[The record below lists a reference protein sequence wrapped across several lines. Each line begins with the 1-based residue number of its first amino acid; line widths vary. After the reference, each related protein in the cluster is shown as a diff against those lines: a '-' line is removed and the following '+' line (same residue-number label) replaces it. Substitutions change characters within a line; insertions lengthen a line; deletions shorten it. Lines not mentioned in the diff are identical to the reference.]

1 MEIIFTGEYRWKDAL
16 KILEEKRGSLLLQK
30 VVELGAIAAVILEN
44 GEEWRLDSR
53 SMGPMRKDFIF
64 NLKEVSIKDVVL
76 NLLPDL
82 DKFGPVALT
91 LDSLTALE
99 SHPAVKRVGV
109 VDGEGLCHR
118 QWRDLDMSKV
128 REVEVVPVKGDNFLF
143 SPLTGRSVTLPAH
156 PVRAMEAISH
166 FRDGEEERLEA
177 MRIAA
182 EQGEEVVTCVGCN
195 VEAPR
200 EHFNF
205 DGHCVACA
213 KEQEAYDISS
223 GECTRCKGG
232 QGCIYC

>member
-99 SHPAVKRVGV
+99 SHPAVKR
-109 VDGEGLCHR
+109 
-118 QWRDLDMSKV
+118 
-128 REVEVVPVKGDNFLF
+128 
-143 SPLTGRSVTLPAH
+143 
-156 PVRAMEAISH
+156 
-166 FRDGEEERLEA
+166 
-177 MRIAA
+177 
-182 EQGEEVVTCVGCN
+182 
-195 VEAPR
+195 
-200 EHFNF
+200 
-205 DGHCVACA
+205 
-213 KEQEAYDISS
+213 
-223 GECTRCKGG
+223 
-232 QGCIYC
+232 